1 MYIRASA
8 GHERHLKCFEG
19 PRYGVV
25 SRFAD
30 TITHASTMVHET
42 GSPRGTKYWIVVVGI
57 VILLIFL
64 YFYKPFENLVGESV
78 RGLQSSTIIFWFA
91 ALVGVA
97 AYVVAHWQSFRRNVF
112 HRTSDL
118 DAQELVFDTLQIA
131 ILVAVILSA
140 GGILQVIEM
149 LGEHLIK
156 GEAIIGPVF
165 GRKLLAVIFL
175 MIMAVGFFLLHRMV
189 RAFRIGW
196 RPGKAPPQSPSPSR
210 KNGG

>member
-1 MYIRASA
+1 MAQ
-8 GHERHLKCFEG
+8 
-19 PRYGVV
+19 
-25 SRFAD
+25 
-30 TITHASTMVHET
+30 ET
-42 GSPRGTKYWIVVVGI
+42 GAPRGTKYWIVLVGI

-64 YFYKPFENLVGESV
+64 YFYKPFETLVGDSV

-112 HRTSDL
+112 HRASEL
-118 DAQELVFDTLQIA
+118 DAEVLVFDTLQIA
-131 ILVAVILSA
+131 ILVAVILCA

-156 GEAIIGPVF
+156 RQAIIDPAF
-165 GRKLLAVIFL
+165 GRKLLAIVFL

-189 RAFRIGW
+189 RALRIGW
-196 RPGKAPPQSPSPSR
+196 RPGKAPPRSPSASR
-210 KNGG
+210 RNGR